1 MCTIMS
7 LLEAV
12 HIAVRVRGVRLSISI
27 NLQDPTFTVNLM
39 YAHGDVL
46 QLCRLDA
53 SVGWRNIDVT

>member
-12 HIAVRVRGVRLSISI
+12 QIAVRVRGVRLSISK
-27 NLQDPTFTVNLM
+27 NLQGPTFTVNIM

-53 SVGWRNIDVT
+53 SIGWADIDVT